1 MDNEK
6 DIGTLKAEIERIHQ
20 VLIRSQQNFDKKE
33 KNLNFQLIALEKA
46 IEIIKN
52 NT

>member
-1 MDNEK
+1 MNHEN

-20 VLIRSQQNFDKKE
+20 LLIRSQQNFDKKE

-46 IEIIKN
+46 VEIIKKD
-52 NT
+52 T